1 MRAQGPGRR
10 SLEGLVWLARV
21 GASSGETWGRAMGW
35 NGSTTRSHLLR
46 LEQADLVARVA
57 RLSGQG
63 GALVYPTGPGVQLT
77 GVNATALR
85 RPPAPYTWAH
95 HEACARMAAYLTVRG
110 REMIGPRELLVDER
124 WVGELSWQEHG
135 ETRRRRHRPDF
146 IASGADER
154 QIAVEVELTPKSPA
168 RLRSVL
174 RMYLA
179 WLSEG
184 KVDSLLYL
192 VGSPRERR
200 QLQAEAPKVGLERGE
215 RFGIQD
221 LADITQRLREGEAV
235 SA

>member
-1 MRAQGPGRR
+1 
-10 SLEGLVWLARV
+10 VWLARV

-35 NGSTTRSHLLR
+35 KGSTARSHLLR

-63 GALVYPTGPGVQLT
+63 GALIYPTGLGVHVS
-77 GVNATALR
+77 GVEATALR

-95 HEACARMAAYLTVRG
+95 HEACAVMAAYLSLRG
-110 REMIGPRELLVDER
+110 REMVGPRELLVNEC
-124 WVGELSWQEHG
+124 WVGDLEWEEHG

-154 QIAVEVELTPKSPA
+154 RIAVEVELTPKSPA

-174 RMYLA
+174 RMYQG

-184 KVDSLLYL
+184 RIDSLLYL
-192 VGSPRERR
+192 AGSPRERR
-200 QLQAEAPKVGLERGE
+200 QLRTEAPKVGLERGE

-221 LADITQRLREGEAV
+221 LADIGQRLQEPEAGRG
-235 SA
+235 